1 MRIAYVC
8 ADPGV
13 PVFGLKGASR
23 HVREVLRALV
33 RWGAQVELFATRLGG
48 TATSGLDQGPVHRLP
63 SISAGDPACREA
75 AALAANGGL
84 RAALER
90 AGPFDL
96 VYERYSLWSF
106 AGMAYGQ
113 TRGIPG
119 LLEVN
124 APLIEEQA
132 TYRCLVDRP
141 AAEQVA
147 ARAFGA
153 ATALL
158 AVSEGV
164 AAYLKSRPVDPQR
177 VHIVPN
183 GVDPRLFRPG
193 LPAAWPGDPLTFTV
207 VFVGTLKAWHG
218 LDTLVE
224 AFDRLH
230 SEHTLSRL
238 LIVGDGPM
246 RDRVE
251 TSLAARNLLDSAY
264 LAGPVP
270 PDDVPH
276 WLASAQ
282 VAVAPY
288 PDLEP
293 FYFSPLK
300 VFEYMAAGLPVVT
313 SNVGQLRSLIRDGV
327 TGIRCP
333 PGDAAA
339 LSTAL
344 ARLGADPDL
353 RARLGQA
360 ARKAILQHHTWEA
373 VVARILDLASA
384 GHKAGC

>member
-13 PVFGLKGASR
+13 PAFGLKGASR
-23 HVREVLRALV
+23 HVREVIRALV
-33 RWGAQVELFATRLGG
+33 RWGAQVELFVMRLGG
-48 TATSGLDQGPVHRLP
+48 TAACGLEQVPIHALP
-63 SISAGDPACREA
+63 SIPKGDPASRET

-84 RAALER
+84 RALLER

-106 AGMAYGQ
+106 AGMAYAQ
-113 TRGIPG
+113 TQGIPG

-132 TYRCLVDRP
+132 TYRHLVDRP

-164 AAYLKSRPVDPQR
+164 AAYLRSGPVDPQR
-177 VHIVPN
+177 VHVVPN
-183 GVDPRLFRPG
+183 GVDPCRFRPG
-193 LPAAWPGDPLTFTV
+193 LPAAWPSDPATFTV
-207 VFVGTLKAWHG
+207 GFVGTLKAWHG

-230 SEHTLSRL
+230 GEHALSRL
-238 LIVGDGPM
+238 LIVGDGPT
-246 RDRVE
+246 RDRLK
-251 TSLAARNLLDSAY
+251 TGLATRNLLDSAY

-300 VFEYMAAGLPVVT
+300 VLEYMAAGLPVVA
-313 SNVGQLRSLIRDGV
+313 SKVGQLRSLIQDGV
-327 TGIRCP
+327 TGILCP

-344 ARLGADPDL
+344 ARLGADLDL
-353 RARLGQA
+353 RVRLGQA
-360 ARKAILQHHTWEA
+360 AREAILQYHTWDA
-373 VVARILDLASA
+373 VVARILDLATA
-384 GHKAGC
+384 DHRVGC